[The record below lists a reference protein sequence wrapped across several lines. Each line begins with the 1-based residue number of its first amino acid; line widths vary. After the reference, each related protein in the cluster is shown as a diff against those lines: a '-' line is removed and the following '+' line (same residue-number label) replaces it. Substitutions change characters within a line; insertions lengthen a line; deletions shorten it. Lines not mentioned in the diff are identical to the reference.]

1 MVLPQPGSDFGA
13 YEIRER
19 LGRGGMGVVY
29 SAVHRG
35 LDREVAIKLL
45 SPELAESEEYRTR
58 FLREAKVLARLESPY
73 IVRVHDAGE
82 HDGWLYIATELIDG
96 GDLKTYVTDHGVPA
110 PALGIQLVLETAIGL
125 HAAHT
130 KGVLHRD
137 IKPSNVLLRRVDEG
151 RLEAVLC
158 DLGISAV
165 LGEDHTKTVGVIGTL
180 GYMSPEQHQGE
191 ASSVASDIYGLGCLL
206 WSSLTGEA
214 PYVGTDLQVALGHV
228 SGEIPQLDEAM
239 PWAQEINAI
248 LRVAMAKDPAERHE
262 SARQFAESLAAVA
275 DVPASGQ
282 ASPSAWR
289 SMVEAPTTYGRSRL
303 EGTIR
308 KDSLIS
314 TEDPSADIH
323 SDDSAALEPTT
334 LKPSVGPTPQ
344 LGQDIVTDGAAP
356 SVDTQETIRKSA
368 LTPPGPAEAEVEE
381 ASAPASTAQKGSP
394 TRRRV
399 KTAWAA
405 VIALALGGTA
415 VAVGVAQSRGQS
427 TDQAK
432 LAAAT
437 IAANVDVPA
446 WASSQARSCAAQRLV
461 SAAGVGSLADG
472 TVLERDDLGAYLGQW
487 SAESAVLLF
496 EGLLACQSD
505 WQQQLDDAWSLPAEC
520 TGPHES
526 EVALILAHQHI
537 KVSGDSNDRL
547 QDARTAL
554 DTCYAPD
561 LGKAKP
567 KVRASAGINEVVFR
581 TTSPSSRWWIQQV
594 NNGGGWKAIEGTTWA
609 APTPRGSVRRC
620 QDVRYALV
628 APWDNDAA
636 RGAGLVSV
644 SSHACAKSSPPRVW
658 WSKDGKCS
666 DSPGC
671 TIWTAWATG
680 LPRSSKHVAT
690 YSYAGGSCRLSACSA
705 PMDQYSHSGAF
716 RGWRWGPFLAGS
728 RYEITITVDGLTA
741 SIPFSDSNPPTTAA
755 AEKRF
760 G

>member
-1 MVLPQPGSDFGA
+1 
-13 YEIRER
+13 
-19 LGRGGMGVVY
+19 MGVVY

-35 LDREVAIKLL
+35 LDRKVAIKLL

-96 GDLKTYVTDHGVPA
+96 GDLKSFVTDHGVPA
-110 PALGIQLVLETAIGL
+110 PAVGIQLVLETAIGL

-137 IKPSNVLLRRVDEG
+137 IKPSNVLLRRLDES

-165 LGEDHTKTVGVIGTL
+165 LGEDHTRTVGVIGTL

-239 PWAQEINAI
+239 PWAHEINAI

-289 SMVEAPTTYGRSRL
+289 SLVEAPTTYGRSRL

-308 KDSLIS
+308 KDSTIS
-314 TEDPSADIH
+314 AEDSSTDIH
-323 SDDSAALEPTT
+323 SQDSAALEPTT
-334 LKPSVGPTPQ
+334 LKPSSGPHPQ
-344 LGQDIVTDGAAP
+344 LAHDVVTDGAAP

-368 LTPPGPAEAEVEE
+368 LTPPGPADAEVEE
-381 ASAPASTAQKGSP
+381 ALLAESTAPGKSD

-399 KTAWAA
+399 KIAWAA
-405 VIALALGGTA
+405 VIAFAVAGTAIALGVSQTSGRSA
-415 VAVGVAQSRGQS
+415 S
-427 TDQAK
+427 QAE

-437 IAANVDVPA
+437 IAANVEVPS
-446 WASSQARSCAAQRLV
+446 WASSQATRCAAQRLV
-461 SAAGVGSLADG
+461 STAGVGSLADG
-472 TVLERDDLGAYLGQW
+472 TVLERDDPGVYRGEW
-487 SAESAVLLF
+487 SSEDAVVLF

-505 WQQQLDDAWSLPAEC
+505 SQQQLDDAWSLPAEC
-520 TGPHES
+520 TRTHES
-526 EVALILAHQHI
+526 EVALILAQQQLMP
-537 KVSGDSNDRL
+537 VGDVTDDLKSARASL
-547 QDARTAL
+547 DA
-554 DTCYAPD
+554 CYAPEITD
-561 LGKAKP
+561 SQP
-567 KVRASAGINEVVFR
+567 TVRAAAGINEVVFR
-581 TTSPSSRWWIQQV
+581 AAPPTSRWWVHEVKSSSGWEPIIALGWSAATPA
-594 NNGGGWKAIEGTTWA
+594 GGLRKCQT
-609 APTPRGSVRRC
+609 VRL
-620 QDVRYALV
+620 ALR
-628 APWDNDAA
+628 APWDVAHVP
-636 RGAGLVSV
+636 GAGVLLNNPDSADEVRASRSV
-644 SSHACAKSSPPRVW
+644 RICAKSAPPRVW
-658 WSKDGKCS
+658 WTKDSSCS
-666 DSPGC
+666 FGAGC
-671 TIWTAWATG
+671 TSWTAWAVG
-680 LPRSSKHVAT
+680 LPRSSHYQAT
-690 YSYAGGSCRLSACSA
+690 YSWNGDSCGQSDCTG
-705 PMDQYSHSGAF
+705 PMYEYSESGAF
-716 RGWRWGPFLAGS
+716 RGWQWHFPAGTS
-728 RYEITITVDGLTA
+728 YKFTVSVGGLSA
-741 SIPFSDSNPPTTAA
+741 DIPFGQSQVPTTAA